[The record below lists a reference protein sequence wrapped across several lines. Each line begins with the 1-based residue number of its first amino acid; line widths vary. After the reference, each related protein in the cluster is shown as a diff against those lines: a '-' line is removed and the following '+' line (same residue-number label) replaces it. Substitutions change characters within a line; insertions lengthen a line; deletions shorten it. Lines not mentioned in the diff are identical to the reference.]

1 MTHNSIAAFPQTN
14 LSSVTFPETPKHCV
28 WFFGFCET
36 PKHSVWFFGFCRPVC
51 KGMRHWKYRLIII
64 VVIPQ
69 TRAHSTTRTKHSVFG
84 NVWCFGFCAFQRSVV
99 SHMNESCHTWMIY
112 VCDMIHIASVTSVYR
127 DVKSC
132 SSWLVYAVRDSY
144 CTLLFFI
151 GGTDPYCKCHKF
163 LLGFQDMQFVTRIRS
178 SWLMLYTS
186 VFIGGADQY
195 GKCHKCLQ
203 GW

>member
-1 MTHNSIAAFPQTN
+1 MVLDPSPPPLPMMQISSVAFPQ
-14 LSSVTFPETPKHCV
+14 TPKHCV

-99 SHMNESCHTWMIY
+99 SHRMSHVTHEWFMYVTWSILPVSQVFTGM
-112 VCDMIHIASVTSVYR
+112 
-127 DVKSC
+127 
-132 SSWLVYAVRDSY
+132 SSHAVRDSY
-144 CTLLFFI
+144 
-151 GGTDPYCKCHKF
+151 
-163 LLGFQDMQFVTRIRS
+163 MQFVTHIV
-178 SWLMLYTS
+178 YCFIHIAKCQS
-186 VFIGGADQY
+186 VFIVSV
-195 GKCHKCLQ
+195 KILRLLSI
-203 GW
+203 